1 MNRDCGPGDQYTAT
15 SCELYAEVDT
25 GHGDECK
32 RGIMR
37 SPSTFVGHRLPSV
50 GLGFFVSH
58 YYMNGGTAIHM
69 QAAQQGG
76 SIPTTIAPCCST
88 GATESLLVWLL
99 RMSSLVRLLKH
110 AWTAHPVQHNLHDWR
125 GSLRMVLILCEA
137 MWWQFYPLAIGLYPG
152 DWLQPCIRPGHRDT
166 SIRAIHPTSGFD
178 IGNDLQFKN
187 LSGDSMTWIANVT
200 AGTQL
205 VAILTDLGSA
215 TGANAQ
221 SQPFIVGQGPNNSCL
236 DSSSGSSTT
245 TSAVSTASSAQSSDN
260 ARAPPT
266 NTSAHTATSV
276 ASPNTSRSH
285 PSTTAVSPS
294 SGVPNPSG
302 SSDTHST
309 SISSSSGLPSR
320 PSNFTIQSGTHTP
333 PGTGVPASP
342 SAANA
347 NNKSTFNPGVTVGI
361 AIVSLLVFSGVAL
374 ILLIFWRRMRRK
386 RAGPVI
392 SPHSDLDTH
401 GDAQLFLPHRPQ
413 LPSIPSTKST
423 STPHMLSPATSSGR
437 SLHSASSAFGTSG
450 TSHSTLM
457 SEYDA
462 LIALAGIV
470 ESPSSPSVAP
480 SAREPI
486 PSSPLTAD
494 VTGSAPSIDSR
505 RSRRR
510 ARVIREARYEADGG
524 VRLAGG
530 PIGAA
535 LEEEEVMSEARTSI
549 LPPPYHLVYGD

>member
-1 MNRDCGPGDQYTAT
+1 
-15 SCELYAEVDT
+15 
-25 GHGDECK
+25 
-32 RGIMR
+32 
-37 SPSTFVGHRLPSV
+37 
-50 GLGFFVSH
+50 
-58 YYMNGGTAIHM
+58 
-69 QAAQQGG
+69 
-76 SIPTTIAPCCST
+76 
-88 GATESLLVWLL
+88 
-99 RMSSLVRLLKH
+99 MSSV
-110 AWTAHPVQHNLHDWR
+110 T
-125 GSLRMVLILCEA
+125 S
-137 MWWQFYPLAIGLYPG
+137 PG
-152 DWLQPCIRPGHRDT
+152 T
-166 SIRAIHPTSGFD
+166 E
-178 IGNDLQFKN
+178 
-187 LSGDSMTWIANVT
+187 
-200 AGTQL
+200 
-205 VAILTDLGSA
+205 
-215 TGANAQ
+215 
-221 SQPFIVGQGPNNSCL
+221 
-236 DSSSGSSTT
+236 
-245 TSAVSTASSAQSSDN
+245 
-260 ARAPPT
+260 
-266 NTSAHTATSV
+266 
-276 ASPNTSRSH
+276 
-285 PSTTAVSPS
+285 
-294 SGVPNPSG
+294 
-302 SSDTHST
+302 
-309 SISSSSGLPSR
+309 
-320 PSNFTIQSGTHTP
+320 TP
-333 PGTGVPASP
+333 PGTSVPASP

-347 NNKSTFNPGVTVGI
+347 NNKPTFNPGVIVGI

-462 LIALAGIV
+462 LIALAEIV

-549 LPPPYHLVYGD
+549 LPPPYHLVYGEAMSSFAFVTPANPDHPALAGDLDLVQVLPASHNSSHSAASPPSQPPPEAGFFRTSSLRGGSLSSTNRSAFNINLKVGKQLGPSLVDDTGMGGRLHQIHPSAFLDTVPGPEPTLTQRRSFVKPVVGKEVNSERKLAVIFVRVLHLRITSMKTDSRTLRVVDTASHKATQKDGDNQPTDTLNDVGFYLESRHSRAATDLNPEQRQHSKIPQSKREARNLGCQSWHWLVIPVELKWSAIFASYAKGKSSNAESKGASDGQQGNTARAPSADVGSNEGHF